1 VAISKCKTPIP
12 AISVSPVSSFILTI
26 RFGSSTV
33 SLRNASTSFGR
44 SFGCFGSTAI
54 VTTGSETY
62 LIDSNGR
69 IFFIVA
75 MVSPA
80 TA

>member
-1 VAISKCKTPIP
+1 
-12 AISVSPVSSFILTI
+12 LTI

-33 SLRNASTSFGR
+33 ILRRASTSFGR
-44 SFGCFGSTAI
+44 SFGCFVSTAI

-62 LIDSNGR
+62 LIDSKA
-69 IFFIVA
+69 ILFFILEI
-75 MVSPA
+75 VSPA

>member
-1 VAISKCKTPIP
+1 MR
-12 AISVSPVSSFILTI
+12 L
-26 RFGSSTV
+26 GSSTV
-33 SLRNASTSFGR
+33 ILRNASTSLGR

-62 LIDSNGR
+62 LIDSNAGMFLTVE
-69 IFFIVA
+69 I
-75 MVSPA
+75 VSPA